1 MTSPHRTQNNPAS
14 LRLAFVLY
22 SCFFNR
28 LWPLDYFK
36 RSIFKQV
43 KAICDFIQFNSYKF
57 ELVYLYLGNKN
68 HNHVV
73 ESSLGYYINPL
84 FNVLLDVV
92 VLRERL
98 NSWQLV
104 SLLMAFIGVSVIT
117 VQYGKIPWIAISLTL
132 TFGLYG
138 LVKKLTNLDSITGLV
153 LETLIVA
160 PLALY
165 YVISK
170 QAGRA

>member
-1 MTSPHRTQNNPAS
+1 MAACT
-14 LRLAFVLY
+14 LREVFSNKSKLFAILF
-22 SCFFNR
+22 S
-28 LWPLDYFK
+28 
-36 RSIFKQV
+36 SILISSNWFIYIW
-43 KAICDFIQFNSYKF
+43 AI
-57 ELVYLYLGNKN
+57 N